1 MLKDRIEKSVQ
12 VKQKDKKEKE
22 AQKKGEE
29 KVPFQYSNELEIS
42 VYKNDE
48 LVEKYENK

>member
-1 MLKDRIEKSVQ
+1 MLKNLIEKSVQ
-12 VKQKDKKEKE
+12 LKEKEKKEKE
-22 AQKKGEE
+22 AQKRGEE